1 MLVVTVFVYSF
12 ISVSVEHQ
20 VVDFSNVVGSTVQAV
35 LPDFG
40 QSKFCSLDLPP
51 SLCRL
56 DKLQCSLPIS

>member
-40 QSKFCSLDLPP
+40 QPKFCS
-51 SLCRL
+51 
-56 DKLQCSLPIS
+56 